1 MCDAVLIEILIDGTI
16 TLQAA
21 YGANRADTEDICGD
35 QNNGFSLLF
44 NWNLLTY
51 GEHTISGR
59 EDGIEFATTTF
70 TVTTLDGEFMTGLSG
85 VFVIAEFF
93 EPGVNATIIRV
104 QSLQNLGV
112 IGTDTVT
119 GP

>member
-1 MCDAVLIEILIDGTI
+1 MVPVGRIRKTSA
-16 TLQAA
+16 
-21 YGANRADTEDICGD
+21 GD

-44 NWNLLTY
+44 NWNLLTD

-59 EDGIEFATTTF
+59 ADGVEFATTTF
-70 TVTTLDGEFMTGLSG
+70 TVNTSGGEFMTGLSG

-104 QSLQNLGV
+104 QILQNLGV